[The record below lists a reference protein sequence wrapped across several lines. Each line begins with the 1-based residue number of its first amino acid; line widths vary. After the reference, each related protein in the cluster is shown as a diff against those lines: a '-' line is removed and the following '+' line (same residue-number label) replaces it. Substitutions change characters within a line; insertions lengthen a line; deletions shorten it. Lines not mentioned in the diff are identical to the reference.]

1 MERVREVNINMLSVI
16 STLGDGGV
24 RDGDVEKTETAYKGK
39 LTENGDTVTLT
50 YRDSTEGGDARCE
63 ITVSKSEVKV
73 VRRGAISSDMI
84 FREGEVKK
92 SLYKIPPHAFDME
105 IFCKK
110 AKVQIGDREGR
121 VDLLYNM
128 TVGGESRSAR
138 MRITWN

>member
-1 MERVREVNINMLSVI
+1 MLSVI
-16 STLGDGGV
+16 STLGENGM
-24 RDGDVEKTETAYKGK
+24 RNGDAETNETTYKGK
-39 LTENGDTVTLT
+39 LTENGNTVTLT

-63 ITVSKSEVKV
+63 ITVSGDEVKV
-73 VRRGAISSDMI
+73 VRRGAIASDMI

-110 AKVQIGDREGR
+110 AKVQIGHREGR

-128 TVGGESRSAR
+128 TLGGESRSAR